1 MWLVCAGPET
11 STPGGGMGT
20 GDRLD
25 NSTLGILGLFYVK
38 EKQVNG
44 AVPGEG
50 HQIQGRYL

>member
-1 MWLVCAGPET
+1 MWLACAGPEK
-11 STPGGGMGT
+11 STPSRGMGT

-25 NSTLGILGLFYVK
+25 NSTLSPLGLFYVK

-44 AVPGEG
+44 AVTGEG